1 MTMRN
6 WLNKRPP
13 SSGGAPEWMV
23 TYGDM
28 VTLLLCFFVLLYS
41 YSVIDIQKFQQ
52 IFASIQL
59 TFLGQEGIL
68 EQTPDPNPEVTPVEP
83 DPEDNIN
90 LTYAAVKEYLRQQG
104 LEDTI
109 SARLEDRG
117 VILEIRDNILFD
129 SGKADIKPEAAEVL
143 RKVAGIIRSVPNQII
158 VEGHTDNVPINTPRY
173 PSNWEL
179 SVDRAVRVVRFLI
192 ANYHIAPER
201 FLATG
206 YGEYHPVADNST
218 VEGRARNRRVNIVIS
233 NVNLRDKEAGA
244 R

>member
-1 MTMRN
+1 MRN

-68 EQTPDPNPEVTPVEP
+68 EQTPDPNPDVTPVEP

>member
-68 EQTPDPNPEVTPVEP
+68 EQTPDPNPDVTPVEP

>member
-41 YSVIDIQKFQQ
+41 YSVIDVQKFQQ
-52 IFASIQL
+52 IFASIQQ

-68 EQTPDPNPEVTPVEP
+68 EQTPDPNPDVTPVEP
-83 DPEDNIN
+83 DPEDNIS

-104 LEDTI
+104 LENII

-218 VEGRARNRRVNIVIS
+218 AAGRARNRRVNIVIS